1 MRILPILFLLVL
13 SVPARAGVFTVP
25 LPELH
30 GTYPYAT
37 PTEPYGRT
45 ASFHLPGTPAVVRGA
60 SLHLVGT
67 TEVGTLICGAY
78 VYPWPTETFAFMDDS
93 PGHSWFAQALNP
105 DVAGPF
111 ETRSEFVP
119 YESPTWN
126 FLLDGA
132 GQITLSGN
140 PTATTLG
147 GCYTEAP
154 MPGLTV
160 TGAWLEV
167 DADIPTPTSP
177 SSWGALKAIY
187 R

>member
-13 SVPARAGVFTVP
+13 SVPARAAVFTIP

-37 PTEPYGRT
+37 PAEPYGRI
-45 ASFHLPGTPAVVRGA
+45 ASFHLPGIPAVVRGA

-78 VYPWPTETFAFMDDS
+78 AHPWPTETLGSMDDS
-93 PGHSWFAQALNP
+93 PGHSWIAPSVNP

-111 ETRSEFVP
+111 ETRSEFLP
-119 YESPTWN
+119 YASPTWN

-132 GQITLSGN
+132 GRITLSGN
-140 PTATTLG
+140 PTATVLG
-147 GCYTEAP
+147 GCYTEGP
-154 MPGLTV
+154 RPGLTV

-167 DADIPTPTSP
+167 DADIPTPAVGK
-177 SSWGALKAIY
+177 SWGALKAIY